1 MLSMYVAAEQKRN
14 PESNLPYRSNE
25 FDVCIHNPEI
35 DFLHPM
41 AQKHLIGPNC
51 GPGRNENIDA
61 CTLHNGVKYLRY
73 ILFLNLQFQKRCF

>member
-61 CTLHNGVKYLRY
+61 CTMESNIYETY
-73 ILFLNLQFQKRCF
+73 CF

>member
-61 CTLHNGVKYLRY
+61 CTLHNGFEYLRY

>member
-73 ILFLNLQFQKRCF
+73 KLFLNLQFQKRCF

>member
-61 CTLHNGVKYLRY
+61 CTIDTGQY
-73 ILFLNLQFQKRCF
+73 F